1 VTNVNG
7 AISLLRELK
16 RNSLAEELIDHWIEV
31 TASLNMEKM
40 NLDAEPFSDQV
51 RDEVFRNK
59 LTTAFVALQKQP
71 TLDTVIYKI
80 AGDNGW
86 SVADVQ
92 VLSEASSK
100 DFYHFFKSVEDT
112 NLYKY
117 VKACLRFGE
126 FGDASEAQLRIAENT
141 KDALRKI
148 GAECEL
154 NRIRVRG
161 FGIEVPEA
169 SNDSTL

>member
-1 VTNVNG
+1 
-7 AISLLRELK
+7 LRELEK
-16 RNSLAEELIDHWIEV
+16 NDLANELIDHWIKV
-31 TASLNMEKM
+31 TASLDMDKL
-40 NLDAEPFSDQV
+40 NLDATPFSDQV

-71 TLDTVIYKI
+71 TLDAVIHKI

-86 SVADVQ
+86 SVADVH

-100 DFYHFFKSVEDT
+100 DFYHFFKSIEDRD
-112 NLYKY
+112 LYKY

-126 FGDASEAQLRIAENT
+126 FGDANEAQLRIAENT

-161 FGIEVPEA
+161 FGIEAPEA
-169 SNDSTL
+169 SDDSTL